1 MKSPQHFLRYFT
13 PTPPHII
20 PGCMKYYLSEGGWL
34 LFICDFAETREKN
47 ENFGSSLLLANSPM
61 SPKIVNGS
69 FAAIFDNSDVL
80 MEFAR
85 KFSQLRLDV
94 KDSPG
99 T

>member
-1 MKSPQHFLRYFT
+1 MLC
-13 PTPPHII
+13 II
-20 PGCMKYYLSEGGWL
+20 KVRTTNTHRTLIITYTFVSC
-34 LFICDFAETREKN
+34 AETREKN

-85 KFSQLRLDV
+85 KFSQLRVDM

-99 T
+99 INIIIDFNFFFFYL